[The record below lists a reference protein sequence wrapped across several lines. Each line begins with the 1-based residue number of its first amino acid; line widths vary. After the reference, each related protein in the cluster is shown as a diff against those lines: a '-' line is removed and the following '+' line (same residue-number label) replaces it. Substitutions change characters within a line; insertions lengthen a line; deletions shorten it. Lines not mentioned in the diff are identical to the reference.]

1 MITHTFKLV
10 DCKNGKL
17 TYFVTLTKRFDK
29 TDKKIVLPDGKCISL
44 KYHSYK
50 TLDFSKLC
58 EDLKSEYLELENSLD
73 LEIYKN
79 GEIELLYK
87 IKKLGTVSE
96 I

>member
-1 MITHTFKLV
+1 MA
-10 DCKNGKL
+10 
-17 TYFVTLTKRFDK
+17 LTKRFDK

-58 EDLKSEYLELENSLD
+58 EDNSLD
-73 LEIYKN
+73 IEIYRN

-87 IKKLGTVSE
+87 IKN
-96 I
+96 

>member
-1 MITHTFKLV
+1 M
-10 DCKNGKL
+10 
-17 TYFVTLTKRFDK
+17 TLTKRFDK
-29 TDKKIVLPDGKCISL
+29 TNKKIVLPDGKCISL

-87 IKKLGTVSE
+87 IKN
-96 I
+96 